1 PIVPLVGLARI
12 ELATSSLSAMRSN
25 RLSYRPLSGTS
36 SNYTSGFAEG
46 QIASLNKVFNLELRL
61 QFSLVAQRL
70 DARRHRQARR
80 PHIAHKCCCGAVEL
94 QGLNRFNYLDFVDL
108 LASCRPRPSPPK
120 SSTMEL

>member
-1 PIVPLVGLARI
+1 
-12 ELATSSLSAMRSN
+12 MRSN

-70 DARRHRQARR
+70 DAKRHRQA
-80 PHIAHKCCCGAVEL
+80 HSGAYQRL
-94 QGLNRFNYLDFVDL
+94 ALAKDHFVVCL
-108 LASCRPRPSPPK
+108 SP
-120 SSTMEL
+120 